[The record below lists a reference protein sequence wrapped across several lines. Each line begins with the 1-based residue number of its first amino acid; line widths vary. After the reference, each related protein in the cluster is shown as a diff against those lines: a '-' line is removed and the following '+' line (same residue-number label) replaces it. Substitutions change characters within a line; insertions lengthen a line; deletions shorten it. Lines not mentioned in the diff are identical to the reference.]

1 MKWLISGMLVLSS
14 TVVQAATFKYEAYI
28 AGIKVGH
35 ATIHV
40 DWNEDSYEV
49 SGSAHTDG
57 LVDTFGSWHTRF
69 TATGKFVAGIAQLI
83 EYRYI
88 EKGDH
93 KHRDVTVRD
102 GELRVI
108 KNGKDR
114 GLRPAFPGVD
124 VLTALYIA
132 PRCIPEQQLHSG
144 RHFYLLKRVGQDSDV
159 CRYEVT
165 DDDGDSYRADIVY
178 GERENLTVPLSITLS
193 GLLTGRLVLVEGER

>member
-1 MKWLISGMLVLSS
+1 MKWLISWLLVLSC
-14 TVVQAATFKYEAYI
+14 TVAQAATFKYEAYI
-28 AGIKVGH
+28 AGMKAGH
-35 ATIHV
+35 ATIRV

-49 SGSAHTDG
+49 SGSARTDG
-57 LVDTFGSWHTRF
+57 LLEAFGSWHTRF

-88 EKGDH
+88 EKGEH

-124 VLTALYIA
+124 VLTAMYIA
-132 PRCIPEQQLHSG
+132 PRCEEQQLHSG
-144 RHFYLLKRVGQDSDV
+144 RHFYLLKRVGQDSNI

-165 DDDGDSYRADIVY
+165 DDDGDRYNADIVY

-193 GLLTGRLVLVEGER
+193 GLLTGRLVLVEDER